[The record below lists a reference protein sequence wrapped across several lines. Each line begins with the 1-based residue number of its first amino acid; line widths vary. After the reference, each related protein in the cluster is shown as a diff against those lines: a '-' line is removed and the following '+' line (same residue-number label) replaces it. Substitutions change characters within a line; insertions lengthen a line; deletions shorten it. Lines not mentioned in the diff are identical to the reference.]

1 MAKTRKL
8 RTIGS
13 RAEVMHNT
21 AKRTSGGLTKSDL
34 MYNKHGRIVSR
45 SKHNSAKR
53 ENRLKKYGYGAQKGK
68 FGYVKLDGATRKR
81 GRGRGSRRSRR
92 HRGGSA
98 GSLQPA
104 DVNASYMIND
114 VVPQHFTPLDRALT
128 GGRRRRHSRSRSRSR
143 SRRQRGGLAI
153 GGVLSPANAMA
164 SGIDGQG
171 ITNYGASGSNS
182 VQVAAGM
189 AGGRRH
195 RRRHRRHRGGTGKPH
210 FAENAALAGALGAAS

>member
-8 RTIGS
+8 KTIGS
-13 RAEVMHNT
+13 RAAVMHNT

-45 SKHNSAKR
+45 SKHASAKR
-53 ENRLKKYGYGAQKGK
+53 EMRLKKYGYGTQKGK
-68 FGYVKLDGATRKR
+68 FGYVKLNGATRKR
-81 GRGRGSRRSRR
+81 GRGSGSRRSRR

-104 DVNASYMIND
+104 NVNSSYMIND

-128 GGRRRRHSRSRSRSR
+128 GGRRRRHSRSR

-189 AGGRRH
+189 AGGRR